1 MSTLNRHQLT
11 VPLMQTCQTCFIAKI
26 RCDKTQD
33 SEFCD
38 RCLRLGKT
46 CVYGPARRRRTIRRN
61 RSGARSEA
69 RSRSGTGSQSPLG
82 ALSSTLTPDKQGG
95 ILDPFQQGVLSLETG
110 RTLLV
115 AFRTK
120 MTPYFP
126 FVVFPKDLSLEELNR
141 DRPYVCLAA
150 LAATCHKDTT
160 TQKELFD
167 LFNQAVGARVSKGNF
182 SDLDLLQGL
191 LIHLAW
197 AHYQPR
203 PKRYTQ
209 HLHLATSIVSDLR
222 MDRPRRPKLW
232 SVDGGKDA
240 NEPDWGPDEMR
251 ALAGA
256 YYLSSSSSVVLQKS
270 RHFSYVPYISRCCEH
285 LGHLNQYPT
294 DKYLA
299 YIIHLQTLIEKVE
312 DMASKASTTNDA
324 AQFFAESEQIA
335 QQCTEIKT
343 TLPFPLSES
352 PPLLLQLHMLEL
364 LLSQASPRGSPFG
377 LDRFQ
382 NNQNTLK
389 DEAVHIDWLS
399 GSISA
404 SRSLIS
410 IALVLPPG
418 EEAAMSNIGWITI
431 YCGLSL
437 AARLDLMAARGSTSG
452 SAQFLRRFL
461 DMPHT
466 LRQMILRLE
475 AAAGP
480 APDDAAADRHP
491 FDGLAQRV
499 RRLEEWYLVH
509 ADRKAD
515 DSAALGRIQVN
526 DDPPMAVRADN
537 LPVGEPMPYQDLWA
551 ENSAWYLGP
560 EVDIGRFLFTDPAD
574 FSWDFGL

>member
-1 MSTLNRHQLT
+1 
-11 VPLMQTCQTCFIAKI
+11 
-26 RCDKTQD
+26 
-33 SEFCD
+33 
-38 RCLRLGKT
+38 
-46 CVYGPARRRRTIRRN
+46 
-61 RSGARSEA
+61 
-69 RSRSGTGSQSPLG
+69 
-82 ALSSTLTPDKQGG
+82 
-95 ILDPFQQGVLSLETG
+95 
-110 RTLLV
+110 
-115 AFRTK
+115 
-120 MTPYFP
+120 
-126 FVVFPKDLSLEELNR
+126 
-141 DRPYVCLAA
+141 
-150 LAATCHKDTT
+150 
-160 TQKELFD
+160 
-167 LFNQAVGARVSKGNF
+167 
-182 SDLDLLQGL
+182 
-191 LIHLAW
+191 
-197 AHYQPR
+197 
-203 PKRYTQ
+203 
-209 HLHLATSIVSDLR
+209 

-352 PPLLLQLHMLEL
+352 
-364 LLSQASPRGSPFG
+364 R
-377 LDRFQ
+377 
-382 NNQNTLK
+382 
-389 DEAVHIDWLS
+389 
-399 GSISA
+399 
-404 SRSLIS
+404 
-410 IALVLPPG
+410 